1 MKNNKHWAT
10 TFFLFLLFAA
20 FTIVVSLVD
29 VQPIGPE
36 QSEVGL
42 ATLNGFVFEHLG
54 VNMGWYHLTE
64 WLGLAVLL
72 IPLCF
77 AALGMG
83 QMIRRKSLR
92 KVDVPLMLLGAFYA
106 VVAAFYLLFE
116 KVIINYRPVIL
127 SEGLEASY
135 PSSHTMLAICITG
148 TAMIFLRSTPVIRP
162 FWRMVFHVLSVLIS
176 AAIVSGRLFAG
187 VHWLTD
193 IIGGLLLSVALVE
206 LYHSSIRQIRRCK

>member
-1 MKNNKHWAT
+1 MKNNKDWVIT
-10 TFFLFLLFAA
+10 GLLFLLFAA

-42 ATLNGFVFEHLG
+42 ATLNGCVFEHLG
-54 VNMGWYHLTE
+54 VNMDWYHLTE

-77 AALGMG
+77 AALGLW
-83 QMIRRKSLR
+83 QLIRRKSLR
-92 KVDVPLMLLGAFYA
+92 KVDAPLLLLGAFYA
-106 VVAAFYLLFE
+106 LVAAFYLLFE

-135 PSSHTMLAICITG
+135 PSSHTMLAICVTA
-148 TAMIFLRSTPVIRP
+148 TAMMVIRRLP
-162 FWRMVFHVLSVLIS
+162 TLSRHLRIVLKIVFASMLVLTVL
-176 AAIVSGRLFAG
+176 GRLLSG
-187 VHWLTD
+187 VHWFTD
-193 IIGGLLLSVALVE
+193 IAGGALLSAALVM
-206 LYHSSIRQIRRCK
+206 LYKAACNTTDRK